1 MFLGPITGT
10 IWRLTRAGSPLSGA
24 PRLGSQRCA
33 LGLQFGQRPGSPM
46 FDTRKSVQSGG
57 VAACLDMVHRTPTTT
72 RLADLELAETD
83 LATAC

>member
-1 MFLGPITGT
+1 MFN
-10 IWRLTRAGSPLSGA
+10 
-24 PRLGSQRCA
+24 
-33 LGLQFGQRPGSPM
+33 
-46 FDTRKSVQSGG
+46 TRKSVQSGG